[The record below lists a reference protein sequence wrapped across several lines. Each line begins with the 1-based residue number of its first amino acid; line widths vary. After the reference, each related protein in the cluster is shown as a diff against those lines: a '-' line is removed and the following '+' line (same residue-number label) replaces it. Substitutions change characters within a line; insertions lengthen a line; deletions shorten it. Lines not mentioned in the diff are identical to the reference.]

1 MKRLITAL
9 ELQLSMLEELYSLL
23 KQETSEL
30 SDIHLAAMA
39 DITIRKETVS
49 SRIESHTKALMTEIE
64 QAVSREGLPPKTS
77 LGELAARFNLKGNRD
92 LSNLHAQLNN
102 IARQVKQ
109 LLALN
114 KEIAERFAASIGSS
128 LNLLS
133 RVINQSNVYGAS
145 GGYQQRPTG
154 AVIINREA

>member
-23 KQETSEL
+23 RQETSEL

-39 DITIRKETVS
+39 DITMRKENVS
-49 SRIESHTKALMTEIE
+49 SRIESHTKTLLTEIE
-64 QAVSREGLPPKTS
+64 QAVSREGMPPKTS
-77 LGELAARFNLKGNRD
+77 LGELAARSSSKGNCD
-92 LSNLHAQLNN
+92 LLNLHTKLNDA
-102 IARQVKQ
+102 ARRVKQ

-128 LNLLS
+128 LELLS

-154 AVIINREA
+154 SVIINREA